1 MSSYLEAY
9 GAAEQQRARI
19 IGLLKICSIAL
30 AGVLVAGLILFVIF
44 KNYTEERRAKNF
56 LGLLAA
62 GNYPAAYA
70 MWGCT
75 ETRPCPQYAYPKFL
89 EDWGP
94 QSAHAKAPGAASIGL
109 SQSCGSGVVIQLNY
123 KSPED
128 SVPLWVEHDTGTISF
143 APWPECPGR
152 HLHFGAWL
160 KSVFSGS

>member
-9 GAAEQQRARI
+9 GAAEQQRARR
-19 IGLLKICSIAL
+19 IGLLKNFSIVL
-30 AGVLVAGLILFVIF
+30 AAVLVAGLILYAIF
-44 KNYTEERRAKNF
+44 KNHSEERQAENF

-62 GNYPAAYA
+62 HNYPVAYT

-75 ETRPCPQYAYPKFL
+75 ETHPCPQYPFSKFL

-94 QSAHAKAPGAASIGL
+94 QSAHAGAPAAASIGL
-109 SQSCGSGVVIQLNY
+109 SQSCGSGVVIRLDY
-123 KSPED
+123 KGSAD

-152 HLHFGAWL
+152 HLHFGTWL
-160 KSVFSGS
+160 KSLFGG